1 MNQLNTNQR
10 QKLLLIKEIVERS
23 LISNSNHQIQEIQKL
38 SLQLTT
44 EESLIVRPSAGREIL
59 LENVFFR
66 DLLALV
72 QSAEFQEFYG
82 RHMNRS
88 IDHQPSLIYI
98 ELHQV
103 LQKIYV
109 SEYKVPMSAEMSALI
124 LKTIMKEKELRKPLI
139 SLILRYLEGKANK
152 SDTYESVK
160 RVLTTN
166 KNLLLDA

>member
-1 MNQLNTNQR
+1 
-10 QKLLLIKEIVERS
+10 
-23 LISNSNHQIQEIQKL
+23 
-38 SLQLTT
+38 
-44 EESLIVRPSAGREIL
+44 
-59 LENVFFR
+59 
-66 DLLALV
+66 
-72 QSAEFQEFYG
+72 
-82 RHMNRS
+82 MNRS

-109 SEYKVPMSAEMSALI
+109 SEYEVPMSAEMSALI
-124 LKTIMKEKELRKPLI
+124 LKTIMREKELRKPLI

-160 RVLTTN
+160 RILTTN